1 MVTERNNLIFLLIC
15 VFCCCLGAK
24 WCLTLLRP
32 HGAHQAPLC
41 MGFSKQEYWSELP
54 FPSPRNL
61 PNPGIKSISPALQM
75 DSLPLSYQRS
85 SISESLLFN
94 CPVVSDS
101 ATPYTT
107 AQAGIPVLHK
117 GYQSTIEVI
126 GIKK

>member
-1 MVTERNNLIFLLIC
+1 MVTERNNLIFLRISM
-15 VFCCCLGAK
+15 FRCCLVAK
-24 WCLTLLRP
+24 WSLTLLRP
-32 HGAHQAPLC
+32 HGACQAPLC

-54 FPSPRNL
+54 FPSPRDL

-85 SISESLLFN
+85 SISESLLFS

-101 ATPYTT
+101 ATSYTT

-117 GYQSTIEVI
+117 SYQSTFEVV